1 METAAR
7 SASTALEHR
16 YGPRIRILGDPY
28 SNALLARIGSPEVR
42 PPQLLELVRVF
53 YNVLLSHVAASE
65 FPAVSRRVATRMSE
79 HTDLGHWEG
88 RAIDPASQVVIA
100 NVMRAGNLPS
110 LTCFETLCS
119 ILDPEN
125 VRIDHFYFARKTDP
139 HGKVIG
145 VDSSGSKVGGA
156 IEGRVLLIPDPM
168 GATGGTTIQ
177 TLKAYAAMNAGRPR
191 RTFALH
197 LIVTPEYIRRVL
209 RETDDVVVFAGR
221 VDRGMSPPDVLAAVP
236 GEHLERES
244 GLNDVQYIV
253 PGAGGLGEVLTN
265 AYC

>member
-1 METAAR
+1 MEILAPPA
-7 SASTALEHR
+7 SAELEHR
-16 YGPRIRILGDPY
+16 YGPRVRILGDPY
-28 SNALLARIGSPEVR
+28 SNALLARIGSPDVR

-53 YNVLLSHVAASE
+53 YNVLLSRVAASE
-65 FPAVSRRVATRMSE
+65 FPALSRRVPTRMRE
-79 HTDLGHWEG
+79 HTERGVWEG
-88 RAIDPASQVVIA
+88 RAIDPHAKVVIA

-156 IEGRVLLIPDPM
+156 IEGSVLLIPDPM

-177 TLKAYAAMNAGRPR
+177 TLKAYTAMKAGAPKKIV
-191 RTFALH
+191 AMH
-197 LIVTPEYIRRVL
+197 LIVTPEYLRRVL
-209 RETDDVVVFAGR
+209 AETDDVVVFAGR

-236 GEHLERES
+236 GAHFDRES
-244 GLNDVQYIV
+244 GLNEVQYIV

-265 AYC
+265 AFC